1 MDSPPSANLTPDHEP
16 PSNGAPKSTEA
27 NAGQFATDLRNKLK
41 KALLLKDYA
50 LTRNFDVPETAITD
64 LNLAARA
71 GEKDKDRDSIEVFA
85 DRIDRA
91 IKAITALTYP
101 TTIDTIESDQTKKAV
116 KSFMLRLWLIGGVAL
131 VTTITSASIVTSG
144 GTGWLGSFAANAL
157 GAFLGLLGCLTYIY
171 FNVLG
176 LVSEKAFNIQD
187 TQANYVRLFLGFM
200 LGWVFYFFFCRD
212 AFEALR
218 TPIAEA
224 STAQSSKGQTV
235 ILLLLPFLVGFSTR
249 LVVGILN
256 QAIRAI
262 EMTLGLENKATQ
274 LVQRT
279 RQSEP
284 SARRASAR
292 SSGI

>member
-1 MDSPPSANLTPDHEP
+1 MDSPPPTGLISGDEQSASGDASREWPGE
-16 PSNGAPKSTEA
+16 
-27 NAGQFATDLRNKLK
+27 QFTTDLRSKLK

-50 LTRNFDVPETAITD
+50 LTRNFDVPETVITD
-64 LNLAARA
+64 LNSAARVS
-71 GEKDKDRDSIEVFA
+71 EKPNGRETVESFA

-116 KSFMLRLWLIGGVAL
+116 KSFMLWLWLIGCVAL
-131 VTTITSASIVTSG
+131 VVTIASAGVLTSG
-144 GTGWLGSFAANAL
+144 LGGWLGSVAPNAL

-187 TQANYVRLFLGFM
+187 TQANYVRLFLGLM

-218 TPIAEA
+218 LSPAPPTQP
-224 STAQSSKGQTV
+224 SKSQNP
-235 ILLLLPFLVGFSTR
+235 LLVLIPFLVGFSTR
-249 LVVGILN
+249 LVLGILN

-274 LVQRT
+274 LVQRV
-279 RQSEP
+279 RQSEA
-284 SARRASAR
+284 SVRRAPSR
-292 SSGI
+292 SSST